1 MRQLYVEI
9 LAAVCTVHRGDWA
22 AGDEKDR
29 KGRVGAC
36 PGDKTESGSLCMGW
50 LDGAGGIGI
59 GMGTGD
65 GGGEDGGWAAF
76 TAARVVAV
84 ARRIGSMG

>member
-36 PGDKTESGSLCMGW
+36 PGDKTEWGSLCMGW
-50 LDGAGGIGI
+50 VGWGWGDWDWD
-59 GMGTGD
+59 GD
-65 GGGEDGGWAAF
+65 GGRGG
-76 TAARVVAV
+76 
-84 ARRIGSMG
+84 